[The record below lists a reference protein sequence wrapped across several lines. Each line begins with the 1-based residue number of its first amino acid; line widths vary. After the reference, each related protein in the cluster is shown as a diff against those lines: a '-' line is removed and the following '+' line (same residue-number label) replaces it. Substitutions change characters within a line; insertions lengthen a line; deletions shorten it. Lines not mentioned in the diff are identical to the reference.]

1 MVELHI
7 EAISDVQT
15 AAGYARFDVLVRGDV
30 AQAASLRVAV
40 DGKASGDFPAA
51 GSSWRIGIHTH
62 LLEDGVHEVEFQL
75 RGSRSLFRV
84 PILDRKSATFDLP
97 KRDGLY
103 LQVRDALQKN
113 NTPLVF
119 EGPCDATR
127 YPYADTSLTAW
138 FDRPNASS
146 SVDEMLRGGKI
157 TPTEA
162 TYLREFIRDGFI
174 VMENAIDGDLVDA
187 VNADIDDAVAKG
199 YQGYVHGSSQRIE
212 HLHFHYDA
220 VRRLW
225 MDARHRRIVDLI
237 FGAPARPCQTLT
249 YVFGSQQDDHT
260 DLVHLTPFPAG
271 MMCGTWIALQDV
283 VPNSG
288 ELVVYKGSH
297 RARRVYLSDAQCNKV
312 KDGDWS
318 EFGAKVVPVWAE
330 IAAQYE
336 KIVYRP
342 KKGTV
347 LIWHENLMH
356 GGSVRLD
363 KSLERR
369 SIVIHSFADGAI
381 VYYDSTGMHGYA
393 ASIDSLSQAA

>member
-1 MVELHI
+1 MAKLHI
-7 EAISDVQT
+7 EAISDTKT
-15 AAGYARFDVLVRGDV
+15 AAGYARFDVSVQGD
-30 AQAASLRVAV
+30 AEKAASLHVIV
-40 DGKASGDFPAA
+40 DGQRAGAFPHTGTA
-51 GSSWRIGIHTH
+51 WRIGIHTH
-62 LLEDGVHEVEFQL
+62 LLADGAHVVEFQL
-75 RGSRSLFRV
+75 CGNRSLLRTPV
-84 PILDRKSATFDLP
+84 LDRQSATFDLP

-103 LQVRDALQKN
+103 LQVRDALRKSK
-113 NTPLVF
+113 TPLVF
-119 EGPCDATR
+119 EGPCDATS
-127 YPYADTSLTAW
+127 YPYADKDLTAW
-138 FDRPNASS
+138 FDRPDATST
-146 SVDEMLRGGKI
+146 VDGMLQAGTI
-157 TPTEA
+157 TPAEA
-162 TYLREFIRDGFI
+162 GFLRDFIRDGFI
-174 VMENAIDGDLVDA
+174 VMENAIDDELVRA

-199 YQGYVHGSSQRIE
+199 YQGYEHGSSQRLE

-220 VRRLW
+220 VRQLW

-237 FGAPARPCQTLT
+237 FGVPARPCQTLT

-297 RARRVYLSDAQCNKV
+297 RAPRVYLADAQCGKV
-312 KDGDWS
+312 KNGDWS
-318 EFGAKVVPVWAE
+318 EFGAKVVPIWAD

-336 KIVYRP
+336 KITYRP

-369 SIVIHSFADGAI
+369 SIVIHSFADGAV

-393 ASIDSLSQAA
+393 ASIESLTQVA